1 MIKSSS
7 HDSKLFYDISISG
20 SWFWK
25 CSFSGFSLYPKM
37 TLCNGPRNH
46 ILFSQVTFF
55 EYFTIRFVFWSIL
68 NGIWVIWEWV
78 TINFRKCKKLHIIHL
93 KNGLVLHLSQFSGTF
108 TFMNWLWCSFAPL
121 SLLKMQLKVYRF
133 LYVSATETKTTN
145 VGTLVGLFHR
155 HIKIQKK
162 HRYNINICAIS
173 KRSKW
178 RRPADICFK
187 CFHLILAKI
196 YWKKSNFVDNLSLS
210 LVK

>member
-133 LYVSATETKTTN
+133 LYVSATETKN
-145 VGTLVGLFHR
+145 NKCGYVGRFISSSYKNT
-155 HIKIQKK
+155 KK
-162 HRYNINICAIS
+162 T
-173 KRSKW
+173 
-178 RRPADICFK
+178 
-187 CFHLILAKI
+187 
-196 YWKKSNFVDNLSLS
+196 SLQHQYMCY
-210 LVK
+210 